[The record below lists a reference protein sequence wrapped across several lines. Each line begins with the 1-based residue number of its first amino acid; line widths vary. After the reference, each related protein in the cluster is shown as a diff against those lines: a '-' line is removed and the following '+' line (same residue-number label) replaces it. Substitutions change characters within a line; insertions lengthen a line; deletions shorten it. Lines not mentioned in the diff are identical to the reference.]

1 MKRFICTLFGLLAG
15 MALLLPSLS
24 WAKYP
29 EKPITFICPY
39 GAGGSTDIQARVLAG
54 SLEKKLNQPII
65 VKNITGAGGLPGT
78 QAAIDA
84 RPDGYTFGYIP
95 LGPLVMQPHLRGLPS
110 QVDQFAYVARIINAP
125 YVLFVAANAPWNSVT
140 RQTVLCTTPFSFGM
154 KKLGKSILWH
164 TVCIKQKGG
173 CVPAFLFYAV
183 FIRSAAILAYS
194 GESSMPTHL
203 LPVAFAARAVEP
215 PPRKGSS
222 TVPPSGTMPMSSAMS
237 GIGLLVRW
245 TFSALFTGYLKT
257 PGRHWLVFR

>member
-125 YVLFVAANAPWNSVT
+125 YVLFVAANAPWNS
-140 RQTVLCTTPFSFGM
+140 FEAMM
-154 KKLGKSILWH
+154 KGHPCQSKEIPLRIFWCG
-164 TVCIKQKGG
+164 
-173 CVPAFLFYAV
+173 YAAPY
-183 FIRSAAILAYS
+183 RY
-194 GESSMPTHL
+194 GRPL
-203 LPVAFAARAVEP
+203 LPVWRVRAACCL
-215 PPRKGSS
+215 S
-222 TVPPSGTMPMSSAMS
+222 
-237 GIGLLVRW
+237 
-245 TFSALFTGYLKT
+245 
-257 PGRHWLVFR
+257 

>member
-84 RPDGYTFGYIP
+84 RPDG
-95 LGPLVMQPHLRGLPS
+95 
-110 QVDQFAYVARIINAP
+110 
-125 YVLFVAANAPWNSVT
+125 
-140 RQTVLCTTPFSFGM
+140 
-154 KKLGKSILWH
+154 
-164 TVCIKQKGG
+164 
-173 CVPAFLFYAV
+173 
-183 FIRSAAILAYS
+183 
-194 GESSMPTHL
+194 
-203 LPVAFAARAVEP
+203 
-215 PPRKGSS
+215 
-222 TVPPSGTMPMSSAMS
+222 PMRPETAS
-237 GIGLLVRW
+237 R
-245 TFSALFTGYLKT
+245 
-257 PGRHWLVFR
+257 P